1 MASLDKNDAT
11 NPLDEDAPGQP
22 ISVPDSSDTGESG
35 KLKMI
40 VQLVKKCL
48 GVKDIA
54 AMRLSLPASLLEPI
68 PNLEYWQYL
77 DRPDLF
83 AAIND
88 SDDPF
93 ERMLA
98 VLRFTFTKDLKFIIY
113 GVYDILV
120 RPASSVHENRA
131 PLIFGACGDKNLPR
145 DAFNTEGHTANP
157 LTAPQ
162 RGKVCKPYNSVLGEH
177 FRSHWDVIPVS
188 YPSDPNAPPIQHI
201 YLLPPAAEP
210 AQTSSSYFFSSAT
223 HSAPNVVHPTLS
235 ESASI
240 KSAKS
245 GFSGLSFMSR
255 GGPSTTAKTTPSTSP
270 ELVERNPAAGM
281 SDLSLAS
288 GGADLVEADDGP
300 ADQPRIR
307 VVYLTEQVSHHPPV
321 SAYHAVCPSRHLE
334 LSGIDQISAKVS
346 GTTLRV
352 MPGSFNK
359 GIFVR
364 ITGDAGAGETYH
376 ITHPVASVN
385 GLLRGSFYV
394 TVGDSTVITCAGGA
408 ADGQKLRVII
418 DYKEESWLGRAQFAL
433 EGVIHAYD
441 PEESVHEEWTRVK
454 HVPRDRVLAVF
465 DGSWRGRVRWKRV
478 DAPDS
483 EYATLLDVSTLGIIP
498 KAVRPLEKQLPTE
511 SRKLWETVTTRLL
524 KKEYS
529 DATKHKLAIEQ
540 KQRDD
545 AAERKRRGVQFTPKY
560 FENDISMGIPTLT
573 EEGRKALEE
582 ELSENSEHT
591 LEEEAT
597 PTVTPSSKSD

>member
-1 MASLDKNDAT
+1 MADKNNAV
-11 NPLDEDAPGQP
+11 NPLDEDAPGQA
-22 ISVPDSSDTGESG
+22 ISVPDSGDTGESG

-98 VLRFTFTKDLKFIIY
+98 VLRFTFSKDLKFI
-113 GVYDILV
+113 
-120 RPASSVHENRA
+120 
-131 PLIFGACGDKNLPR
+131 
-145 DAFNTEGHTANP
+145 
-157 LTAPQ
+157 

-177 FRSHWDVIPVS
+177 FRSHWDVIPVD
-188 YPSDPNAPPIQHI
+188 YPSDPNEPPIQHL
-201 YLLPPAAEP
+201 YVSPPSADP
-210 AQTSSSYFFSSAT
+210 APSSSYFFSSAAA
-223 HSAPNVVHPTLS
+223 SAPDVMHPSLS
-235 ESASI
+235 ESASV
-240 KSAKS
+240 KSGRSGKS

-255 GGPSTTAKTTPSTSP
+255 GYSATAKSSPTTSP
-270 ELVERNPAAGM
+270 ELGETNAEAGM
-281 SDLSLAS
+281 SNLSLANDQAS
-288 GGADLVEADDGP
+288 GAVDLLEADDTA
-300 ADQPRIR
+300 ADKPRIR
-307 VVYLTEQVSHHPPV
+307 IAYLTEQVSHHPPI

-334 LSGIDQISAKVS
+334 LAGIDQISAKVS

-364 ITGDAGAGETYH
+364 ITGEPGAGETYH
-376 ITHPVASVN
+376 ITHPIASVN

-394 TVGDSTVITCAGGA
+394 TVGDSTIITCSGGK
-408 ADGQKLRVII
+408 DGQKLRAVIE
-418 DYKEESWLGRAQFAL
+418 YKEESWLGKAHFLL
-433 EGVIHAYD
+433 EGVIHTYD
-441 PEESVHEEWTRVK
+441 PKETVHEEWTRVK
-454 HVPRDRVLAVF
+454 HVPKDRVLAVF

-483 EYATLLDVSTLGIIP
+483 EYATLLDLSTLHIIP
-498 KAVRPLEKQLPTE
+498 KTVRPLEKQLPNE
-511 SRKLWETVTTRLL
+511 SRKLWENVTSRLL
-524 KKEYS
+524 NKEYS
-529 DATKHKLAIEQ
+529 EATKHKLVIEQ

-545 AAERKRRGVQFTPKY
+545 AAERKKKGVEFTPKY
-560 FENDISMGIPTLT
+560 FEKDISTGLPVLT
-573 EEGRKALEE
+573 EEGRKALQE
-582 ELSENSEHT
+582 ELAEQADHA
-591 LEEEAT
+591 LEPAT
-597 PTVTPSSKSD
+597 PRVEQPNPAEALQA